1 MGASMLRHRVQ
12 QAARTAAVACSF
24 IFLFA
29 IVALAQDKPAQ
40 NLPAQSLPAQES
52 RQNEPGRFDFYVLAL
67 SWSPSYC
74 EAAQERASNRGPDPQ
89 CGGRPFSF
97 VVHGLWPQYEQ
108 GFPSFC
114 QVPAPRLDR
123 AIVGSMLDL
132 MPSPRLIFHEWDR
145 HGTCSGLS
153 AHAYFETVREAR
165 SVVKIPLEYLAL
177 DKPITVT
184 PDDVAEAFV
193 KANPGLSRASVAVA
207 CDSKR
212 LNEVRVCLGKDFAFR
227 DCAEVTRRAC
237 RRDSIAMPAVRGG

>member
-1 MGASMLRHRVQ
+1 MLRQRFER
-12 QAARTAAVACSF
+12 AARTAAIAVSF

-29 IVALAQDKPAQ
+29 IVALAQDKRVQDP
-40 NLPAQSLPAQES
+40 

-74 EAAQERASNRGPDPQ
+74 EAAQERTQGRAPDQQ

-123 AIVGSMLDL
+123 TIVGSMLDL

-153 AHAYFETVREAR
+153 AYAYFETVRKAR
-165 SVVKIPLEYLAL
+165 AVVKIPPDYLAL

-193 KANPGLSRASVAVA
+193 KVNPGLSRASVAVA

-212 LNEVRVCLGKDFAFR
+212 LNEVRICLGKDFAFR

-237 RRDSIAMPAVRGG
+237 RRDRIAMPAVRGG

>member
-1 MGASMLRHRVQ
+1 MLCHRIER
-12 QAARTAAVACSF
+12 AARTAAVAVSF
-24 IFLFA
+24 IFLFS
-29 IVALAQDKPAQ
+29 IVAFAQGKPTQ
-40 NLPAQSLPAQES
+40 DL

-74 EAAQERASNRGPDPQ
+74 EAAQERAQGRASGRPGDQQ
-89 CGGRPFSF
+89 CSGRPFSF

-123 AIVGSMLDL
+123 TVVGSMLDL

-153 AHAYFETVREAR
+153 AHAYFETVRKAR
-165 SVVKIPLEYLAL
+165 AVVKVPQDYLAL

-184 PDDVAEAFV
+184 PDEVAEAFV
-193 KANPGLSRASVAVA
+193 KANTGLSRASVVVA
-207 CDSKR
+207 CDNKR
-212 LNEVRVCLGKDFAFR
+212 LNEVRICLGKDFAFR

-237 RRDSIAMPAVRGG
+237 KRDRIAMPAIRGG